1 MAVDE
6 FGREIP
12 AGRARRDR
20 GPSPSPPA
28 DGGAPHHLYGA
39 LPTSRYNA
47 DRSTSTRKRKHR
59 SESPPPRSRKAS
71 APHPSTLYAEEP
83 MLCQFLWK
91 EANPDKSDK
100 DYDDYR
106 KSYCLNYVRTFFN
119 EHMDDSWFR
128 AQYSPLGKYRA
139 VVQDQGRAAKE
150 AQTFRSELEASL
162 QKQTTDKCYFVLKA
176 RLGGGVKQP
185 RKLPGDDYHH
195 NNSPAKKPAPANH
208 TPVSHVLSLSSKVLP
223 IKEVPPHVTD
233 EQLMMALM
241 LHCNTTKHNPPLV
254 IYSSSP
260 SHDLSRT
267 AFLLAPDNVRKDIV
281 NQLNN
286 LDRGAAAAPAGADAT
301 HVPRKEESF
310 LPKSLELIVEC
321 SDPYGRLEID
331 ADGKGGA
338 PEEEGAVPPR
348 KASVWVSTVP
358 VTPNVVVLS
367 AAVSSKRRMA
377 QDYESAFTL
386 AKAHDVRRN
395 ISQDCRLETLI
406 TKAIPSTETP
416 QDKEDALD
424 FVIAYLRRV
433 HLLSFYNGCASAPNV
448 ADVLSG
454 HHATSTIHLR
464 LANADDILHDTKGG
478 DISTPADANT
488 PAAKKDLLEQRLE
501 DSIKKAMDLSAQ
513 EEGNVGS
520 IIDQETDKD
529 AKDIERAENGV
540 QDGWKE
546 DHAAIDEDGRARC
559 SFHFCRKLFKDSSFL
574 AKHLMKKHCE
584 FLRAEIAKS
593 HDSYMM
599 KSWDLQ
605 VTRPVPPILV
615 DCGRAL
621 GTQPSPVIGAEPMVA
636 DPEPGLWKR
645 QEDRRKMEEEEEMAR
660 RERYNP
666 EQSLNEPLHE
676 DRPPPRAQNFVD
688 VDDMKEEKVE
698 MSFDNVEIPM
708 EPPKKKKKKKK
719 LL

>member
-20 GPSPSPPA
+20 GASPSPP
-28 DGGAPHHLYGA
+28 DGAPHHLYEA
-39 LPTSRYNA
+39 LPTSRYNT
-47 DRSTSTRKRKHR
+47 DRNSSTRKRKHR
-59 SESPPPRSRKAS
+59 SESPPPRSRKPS

-91 EANPDKSDK
+91 EANPDKADQ

-139 VVQDQGRAAKE
+139 KVQDQSRAAQE
-150 AQTFRSELEASL
+150 AKTFRSELEASL
-162 QKQTTDKCYFVLKA
+162 QKQATDKCYFVLKA

-208 TPVSHVLSLSSKVLP
+208 TPLTHVLSLSSQVLP

-233 EQLMMALM
+233 DQLMMALM
-241 LHCNTTKHNPPLV
+241 LHCSTTKHNPRLV

-267 AFLLAPDNVRKDIV
+267 AFLLAPDEVRKDIV

-286 LDRGAAAAPAGADAT
+286 LDRGAAAAPAGVDAT
-301 HVPRKEESF
+301 HVPRKEDSF

-321 SDPYGRLEID
+321 SDPYGRTEID

-338 PEEEGAVPPR
+338 PEEGAVPPR
-348 KASVWVSTVP
+348 KASVWVSTVS

-367 AAVSSKRRMA
+367 AAVSSKQRIA
-377 QDYESAFTL
+377 QDYESALTL
-386 AKAHDVRRN
+386 AKKRDIRRN
-395 ISQDCRLETLI
+395 IPQDCQLETLI
-406 TKAIPSTETP
+406 KKAIPSTETP

-448 ADVLSG
+448 ADVLAGNHS
-454 HHATSTIHLR
+454 TSTIHLR
-464 LANADDILHDTKGG
+464 LANADGILHETKGG
-478 DISTPADANT
+478 DISTPSNADA

-501 DSIKKAMDLSAQ
+501 DSLKKAMDLSAQ
-513 EEGNVGS
+513 EESNVGS
-520 IIDQETDKD
+520 IVDQETDKD
-529 AKDIERAENGV
+529 AKDIERAEHGV
-540 QDGWKE
+540 QEGWKE

-584 FLRAEIAKS
+584 FLRAEMAKC

-599 KSWDLQ
+599 KSWDMQ

-645 QEDRRKMEEEEEMAR
+645 QEERRKMEEEEEMAR

-666 EQSLNEPLHE
+666 EQSLNEPLHD
-676 DRPPPRAQNFVD
+676 DRPPPRSQNFVD

-698 MSFDNVEIPM
+698 MSFDNVEIPI